1 VSRRK
6 KRWSEY
12 SPVQKLGLGAVTALS
27 LGLVAAA
34 ERDVQRRSTD
44 EIRGSRLVWRM
55 LCLNALGAIGYY
67 LLGRRPAT

>member
-1 VSRRK
+1 MSLRK

-12 SPVQKLGLGAVTALS
+12 SPVQQVVLGVVMVLS

-44 EIRGSRLVWRM
+44 EIRGSRLLWRV

-67 LLGRRPAT
+67 LLGRRPTT